1 MEQIKC
7 KLFSPSVFCA
17 TAYYFCSN
25 GCEAVLQQ
33 LQGSIARCAK
43 LWCKMCEIEVQSYSR
58 YGTTSQPLQYSFAAV
73 VIQSYS
79 SNRRYSDSMAS
90 LPMTCAH
97 NS

>member
-1 MEQIKC
+1 MQTF
-7 KLFSPSVFCA
+7 LPSVFCA

-25 GCEAVLQQ
+25 GCKATSQDVQNC
-33 LQGSIARCAK
+33 STRCAK
-43 LWCKMCEIEVQSYSR
+43 LQCKMCEIEVQSYSR

-73 VIQSYS
+73 VMQSCR
-79 SNRRYSDSMAS
+79 SNRQYSDSMAS

>member
-1 MEQIKC
+1 MQTFFAFSILRNGI
-7 KLFSPSVFCA
+7 LF
-17 TAYYFCSN
+17 
-25 GCEAVLQQ
+25 LQQ
-33 LQGSIARCAK
+33 RLQGYIARCAK
-43 LWCKMCEIEVQSYSR
+43 LRCKMCEIEVQSYSR

-79 SNRRYSDSMAS
+79 SNRRYSDSKAS